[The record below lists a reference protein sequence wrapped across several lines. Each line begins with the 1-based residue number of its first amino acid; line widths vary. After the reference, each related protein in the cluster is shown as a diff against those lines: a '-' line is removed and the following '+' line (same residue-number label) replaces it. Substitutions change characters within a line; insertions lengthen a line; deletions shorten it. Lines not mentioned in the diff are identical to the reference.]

1 MITSFTSQLISL
13 QGVGISRQGGRPEN
27 QDDWGFVD
35 TSLGFLLV
43 VCDGMGG
50 GPGGKTASFIAK
62 NEFMAAL
69 QGCSAQASRVDAMK
83 MAVSRAND
91 ALYQKMDDEPMLKGM
106 GSTLVAVLISPQSAV
121 VAHLGDS
128 RCYRIS
134 HGRIAFRTDDHS
146 LVGELVRN
154 KALTEEQARTS
165 PQSNVIM
172 RGLGNTSN
180 HVPEIAEIPYRKG
193 DRFVLCTDGVWG
205 IMPHEQLAQRLT
217 SQQELTALV
226 GNLAAE
232 VNQIGFSAGG
242 HHDNHTLA
250 AVEINTDSI
259 LKDTMNK
266 IVKIT
271 VAVLAAL
278 LVVSI
283 AIIVACTVKLGSAT
297 SKIAELEQR
306 NQELVNKNK
315 NQITRIAVKDGNT
328 KELMTEVIVLKNE
341 KEQLEKQL
349 EELQNALKEKVDS
362 LEKVVQ
368 EYQQKLTLAKQNAT
382 KPVKSD
388 NKKTLRK

>member
-27 QDDWGFVD
+27 QDDWGYVD

-134 HGRIAFRTDDHS
+134 HERIAFRTDDHS

-154 KALTEEQARTS
+154 KSLTEEQARTS
-165 PQSNVIM
+165 PQSNVIR

-205 IMPHEQLAQRLT
+205 IMPHEQLVQRLT

-232 VNQIGFSAGG
+232 VDQIGFSAGG

-328 KELMTEVIVLKNE
+328 KELMTEVIVLKSE

-349 EELQNALKEKVDS
+349 EESQNALKEKVDS

-368 EYQQKLTLAKQNAT
+368 EYQHKLTLAKQNAT

>member
-27 QDDWGFVD
+27 QDDWGYVD

-134 HGRIAFRTDDHS
+134 HERIAFRTDDHS

-154 KALTEEQARTS
+154 KSLTEEQARTS

-205 IMPHEQLAQRLT
+205 IMPHEQLVQRLT

-232 VNQIGFSAGG
+232 VDQIGFSAGG

-328 KELMTEVIVLKNE
+328 KELMTEVIVLKSE

-349 EELQNALKEKVDS
+349 EESQNALKEKVDS

-368 EYQQKLTLAKQNAT
+368 EYQHKLTLAKQNAT